1 MSNLGT
7 IIRFASLVGDTDE
20 TTAAPEIA
28 QVAGSCTNCLTWWPV
43 LRGYIAY
50 NNDTINRLISYSDVA
65 KACKIGDNML
75 KYPFCFWL
83 YDQVT
88 NEDNIIAMK
97 TKAITDVSN
106 GEDRNTYLEKVDSLI
121 TSISDT
127 LDQGASDACT
137 RNPNNPLCACYT
149 MYNAAGQQKTIA
161 LGDLVEGGAS
171 INTSWPLRHT
181 PACTT
186 TTWSTSELNDYN
198 KMSSDA
204 NKSRTYVPKVIRED
218 TSEYPENITICQN
231 LMDVSGSLNNAGTI
245 LFENVC
251 GENSSGSSS
260 GSNSESNNSNNGNGI
275 SDSISNIISGTSSNS
290 NDNNKIYII
299 LAIVVIVVIVV
310 VLMILMLSSSSS
322 KKSKP
327 STSILTPELI
337 QAIRGM

>member
-1 MSNLGT
+1 
-7 IIRFASLVGDTDE
+7 
-20 TTAAPEIA
+20 
-28 QVAGSCTNCLTWWPV
+28 
-43 LRGYIAY
+43 
-50 NNDTINRLISYSDVA
+50 
-65 KACKIGDNML
+65 
-75 KYPFCFWL
+75 
-83 YDQVT
+83 
-88 NEDNIIAMK
+88 
-97 TKAITDVSN
+97 
-106 GEDRNTYLEKVDSLI
+106 
-121 TSISDT
+121 
-127 LDQGASDACT
+127 
-137 RNPNNPLCACYT
+137 
-149 MYNAAGQQKTIA
+149 
-161 LGDLVEGGAS
+161 
-171 INTSWPLRHT
+171 
-181 PACTT
+181 
-186 TTWSTSELNDYN
+186 
-198 KMSSDA
+198 MSSDA

-251 GENSSGSSS
+251 GENNSGSSS